1 MIWGQIDIPVKNG
14 IVPVVPA
21 YLTETMI
28 MMAIR
33 AFHKSFL
40 VSATCTEDVVGE
52 SKRLGFEIVTRDR
65 QILDVAGVL

>member
-1 MIWGQIDIPVKNG
+1 MIWNQVGISVNNG
-14 IVPVVPA
+14 MVQAVSA

-33 AFHKSFL
+33 AFYRASL
-40 VSATCTEDVVGE
+40 VSTTCTEDVVGQ

-65 QILDVAGVL
+65 QILGVAGVL

>member
-1 MIWGQIDIPVKNG
+1 MIWNQVDISVNNG
-14 IVPVVPA
+14 MVQAVPA
-21 YLTETMI
+21 YLAETMI

-33 AFHKSFL
+33 AFYRTSL

-65 QILDVAGVL
+65 QILGVAGVL

>member
-1 MIWGQIDIPVKNG
+1 MIWNQVDISVNNG
-14 IVPVVPA
+14 MVQAVSA
-21 YLTETMI
+21 YLAETMI

-33 AFHKSFL
+33 AFYRTSL

-65 QILDVAGVL
+65 QILGVAGVL